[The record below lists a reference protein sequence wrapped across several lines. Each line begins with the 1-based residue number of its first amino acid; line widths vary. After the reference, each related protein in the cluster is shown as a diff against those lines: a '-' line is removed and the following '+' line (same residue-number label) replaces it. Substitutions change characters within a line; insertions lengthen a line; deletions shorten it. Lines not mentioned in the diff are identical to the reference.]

1 MSEITSLDGSP
12 LVSGSK
18 KKSITLEYDMR
29 TGALRVDNAQME
41 GNMDLTI
48 NIIEQALRFFKNQ
61 QLVGQLIQVG
71 QQLERDQ
78 RILSSIKQ

>member
-1 MSEITSLDGSP
+1 MPEITSLNGAP
-12 LVSGSK
+12 LVNEK

-29 TGALRVDNAQME
+29 NGALRVDNAQME

-61 QLVGQLIQVG
+61 QLVGQIIQTG
-71 QQLERDQ
+71 QAMERDARLMQ
-78 RILSSIKQ
+78 SVRM